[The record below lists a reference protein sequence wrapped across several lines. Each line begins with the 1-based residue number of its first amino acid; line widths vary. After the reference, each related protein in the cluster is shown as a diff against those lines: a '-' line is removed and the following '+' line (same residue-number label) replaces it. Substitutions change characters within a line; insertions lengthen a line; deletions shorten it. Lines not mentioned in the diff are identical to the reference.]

1 MKEEQGA
8 PSDTHTRPSPLSS
21 PAPDP
26 LLPPI
31 HTQPSPSPLLLV
43 AAAAPPLFLEPLLA
57 GASAAGAA
65 LAANHVFMAGFWAW
79 AAAQVA
85 KVRERNGGDER
96 NLS

>member
-1 MKEEQGA
+1 
-8 PSDTHTRPSPLSS
+8 
-21 PAPDP
+21 
-26 LLPPI
+26 
-31 HTQPSPSPLLLV
+31 
-43 AAAAPPLFLEPLLA
+43 
-57 GASAAGAA
+57 